1 MRIVH
6 LRKRGVDVI
15 SFEQFKADSHS
26 PIYQQIIRYIQ
37 RGVVAG
43 SIRDGD
49 ELPSRR
55 VLSAL
60 LGVNPNTVQKSFH
73 LLEEAGLIAS
83 RLGSGSY
90 MSLKEEQIFAIRQE
104 LLRQDTV
111 VMINAMK
118 QMGLSR
124 EQAHTLLE
132 QFWDEEGPDNPM
144 QKEDDV

>member
-1 MRIVH
+1 VN
-6 LRKRGVDVI
+6 VI
-15 SFEQFKADSHS
+15 SFDQFKADSHS

-37 RGVVAG
+37 RGIVAG

-60 LGVNPNTVQKSFH
+60 LGVNPNTVQKAFH

-83 RLGSGSY
+83 RLGSGSF
-90 MSLKEEQIFAIRQE
+90 MSLKEDQLVAIRQE

-132 QFWDEEGPDNPM
+132 QYWDEDDINKPM
-144 QKEDDV
+144 

>member
-1 MRIVH
+1 M
-6 LRKRGVDVI
+6 I
-15 SFEQFKADSHS
+15 SFDQFKADSHS

-37 RGVVAG
+37 RGIVAG

-60 LGVNPNTVQKSFH
+60 LGVNPNTVQKAFH

-83 RLGSGSY
+83 RLGSGSF
-90 MSLKEEQIFAIRQE
+90 MSLKEDQLVAIRQE

-132 QFWDEEGPDNPM
+132 QYWDEDDINKPM
-144 QKEDDV
+144 